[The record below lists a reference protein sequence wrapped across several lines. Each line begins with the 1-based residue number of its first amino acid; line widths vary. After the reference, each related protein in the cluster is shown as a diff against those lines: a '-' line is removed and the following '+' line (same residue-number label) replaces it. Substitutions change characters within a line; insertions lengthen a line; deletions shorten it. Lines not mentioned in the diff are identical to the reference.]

1 MSAETKEIA
10 KLQAGIKE
18 DLKDILEKN
27 LKISDWDIPEADDKE
42 LATKIVD
49 ILQEALNELKKEVQE
64 GAYNNY

>member
-10 KLQAGIKE
+10 KLKSDIKE
-18 DLKDILEKN
+18 ELKDILEKN

-64 GAYNNY
+64 GVYNNY

>member
-10 KLQAGIKE
+10 KLKSDIKE
-18 DLKDILEKN
+18 ELKDILEKN

-64 GAYNNY
+64 GDYNNY